1 MNMVELIKH
10 IKEVAA
16 SLAMVQSVYSE
27 DVYINWN
34 SAEARFA
41 SVNVAVETVTRNSN
55 NAEYGVVLYYA
66 DRLLQDKSNSEAV
79 YTDAVNVLQSILNNL
94 DEDLE
99 VVYPVQYTPFSQ
111 KFADYLAGAYCRV
124 TILAPFDICSYTS
137 SVVSAEEAVYSTTFT
152 SDIWEDE
159 NMDWYCGK
167 RGYAFVSGVQVT
179 SKYSG
184 AYCVSKNE
192 FDRVKKVTINY
203 FTNAST
209 GAGDI
214 TVAVGKMYA
223 KQAVTKTGGK
233 TPRSITFEF
242 NKASGAIQ
250 VLVECTT
257 NSIYIQDIQVTYE
270 N

>member
-1 MNMVELIKH
+1 MVELIKH

-179 SKYSG
+179 SKYTG
-184 AYCVSKNE
+184 AYCASKE
-192 FDRVKKVTINY
+192 AFSKVTNITVTY
-203 FTNAST
+203 FTNASA
-209 GAGDI
+209 GAGSV
-214 TVAVGKMYA
+214 TVAVGKIHQ
-223 KQAVTKTGGK
+223 KQDITKVGGK
-233 TPRSITFEF
+233 TPRTLSFDF
-242 NKASGAIQ
+242 NKASGS
-250 VLVECTT
+250 VELLVECTT